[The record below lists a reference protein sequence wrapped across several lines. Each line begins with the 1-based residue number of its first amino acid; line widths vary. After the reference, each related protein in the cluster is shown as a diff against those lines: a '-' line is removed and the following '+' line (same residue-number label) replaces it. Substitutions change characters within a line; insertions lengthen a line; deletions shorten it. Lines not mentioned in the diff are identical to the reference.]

1 MRGGEVHEGVEL
13 PVPELKKKKK
23 KKKKKKTPA
32 DTVASRRLERRGID
46 SPCSYGFSL
55 DNILRTGDHDMNDN
69 TNKMCL
75 SIKSVIKP
83 EKCTNCKWTAPPV
96 KEPTVVP
103 ARVVL
108 DRRSEPR
115 AVQHRQ
121 SVRSRP
127 PLPDDAKTSRNPVSA
142 TPELGRETPPLAET
156 TTVIN
161 REGLKPFGDGEC
173 SEQMLERSKTTAT
186 KKIHS
191 TRHCLPVSKRLAC
204 KQKLAPQTPKY
215 LWKWFRKERKRSI
228 FENCNRL
235 M

>member
-1 MRGGEVHEGVEL
+1 M
-13 PVPELKKKKK
+13 
-23 KKKKKKTPA
+23 
-32 DTVASRRLERRGID
+32 TVTISSQSNSFID
-46 SPCSYGFSL
+46 L
-55 DNILRTGDHDMNDN
+55 DNTS
-69 TNKMCL
+69 

-186 KKIHS
+186 KKSHS

-215 LWKWFRKERKRSI
+215 PWKWFRKERKRSI

-235 M
+235 I